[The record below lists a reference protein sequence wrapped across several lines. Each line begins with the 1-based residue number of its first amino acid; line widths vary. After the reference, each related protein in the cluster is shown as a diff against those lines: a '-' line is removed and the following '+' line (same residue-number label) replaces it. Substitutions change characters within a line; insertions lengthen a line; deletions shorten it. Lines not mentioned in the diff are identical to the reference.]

1 MVANSKEQTREVV
14 KKFIQALAGRSLENL
29 IPLFA
34 EDVDWFIPGNQELA
48 PWLGKRNTKEEV
60 QEFFKLLWKNTEP
73 VSVQVDHILAEDNF
87 AIIVGEFSTQML
99 QTGKT
104 VSSIFSIHVTIENSL
119 IARYRVQEDSYAVSV
134 SLTR

>member
-14 KKFIQALAGRSLENL
+14 QKFIQALAGRSLENL

-48 PWLGKRNTKEEV
+48 PWLGKRNTREGV

-73 VSVQVDHILAEDNF
+73 VSVQVDHILSEGNF
-87 AIIVGEFSTQML
+87 AIIVGEFSTRML
-99 QTGKT
+99 QTGKI
-104 VSSIFSIHVTIENSL
+104 VSSIFSIHITIENSL
-119 IARYRVQEDSYAVSV
+119 IAKYRLQEDSYAVFV